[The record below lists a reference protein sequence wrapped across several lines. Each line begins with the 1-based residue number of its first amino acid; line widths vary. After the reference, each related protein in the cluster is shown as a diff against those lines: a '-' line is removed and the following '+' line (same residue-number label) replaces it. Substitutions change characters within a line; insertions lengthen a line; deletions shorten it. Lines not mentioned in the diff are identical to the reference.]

1 MRMLLIAGHGAGD
14 PGATGKY
21 GGATYREADEA
32 RNMVS
37 LIAAE
42 LKKQGVDA
50 QVRDTARNA
59 NEDWKAGKLVFPSN
73 LNYVLEI
80 HFNAVSQSG
89 ADGKTKGVECYVTTS
104 EKGVSVE
111 QGICAA
117 VASFGLTNRGVKR
130 KNFNVI
136 SAAKK
141 AGISAAL
148 LEICF
153 IDDPDDMAIYIRN
166 RAAIAKRVV
175 QAVCEGYGL
184 DYSEADVTPSAAGGG
199 SSLEGGAIDGRAM
212 IAPASAPSA
221 WAKEACDWAVEKGI
235 VKGDETGDCKWQEPI
250 TKEQMALMLF
260 RALLDGRP
268 MVAPTE

>member
-1 MRMLLIAGHGAGD
+1 MKVLLIAGHGAGD

-21 GGATYREADEA
+21 GGATYREADETRIMA
-32 RNMVS
+32 A
-37 LIAAE
+37 LIAVE
-42 LKKQGVDA
+42 LKKQGVDV
-50 QVRDTARNA
+50 QVRDNTRNA
-59 NEDWKAGKLVFPSN
+59 NEDWKAGKLAFPSN

-130 KNFNVI
+130 KNYNVI

-148 LEICF
+148 LEVCF
-153 IDDPDDMAIYIRN
+153 IDDPDDMAIYVRN
-166 RAAIAKRVV
+166 REAIAKRVV
-175 QAVCEGYGL
+175 QAICESFGL
-184 DYSEADVTPSAAGGG
+184 DYSEEDFTPSA
-199 SSLEGGAIDGRAM
+199 GGAIDERAM
-212 IAPASAPSA
+212 IAPASAPSD
-221 WAKEACDWAVEKGI
+221 WAKEACAWAVEKGI

-250 TKEQMALMLF
+250 TKEQMALMLY
-260 RALLDGRP
+260 RALGK
-268 MVAPTE
+268 E